1 MHDDGIGCRK
11 AGIACSRVYG
21 VCSGSCTNEEPIEN
35 TVDDHVDIN
44 PVVLI
49 KSGKI
54 QGAVKYLLNGSKYY
68 SFKGIP
74 YAQPPV
80 GKLRFKDPLPLK
92 TWDGVFNA
100 MDHGKVCPQNI
111 FLSSN
116 IIEGSENCLFLNVY
130 TQSLLPDSKLPVFFY
145 IHGGAFISGS
155 GDTDMHGPEF
165 LLQHDVVLVTIN
177 YRLEAF
183 GFLCLDIPEVPGNAG
198 LKDQVAALHWVKNNV
213 SQFGGDPEN
222 ITIWGG
228 SAGGASVT
236 YHMISP
242 MTKGLFHKAI
252 SQSGTF
258 LSEWTNQTDGKE
270 RAFKVGKYLGK
281 DTDDPY
287 ELLEFLQSVPAYKLI
302 GMSRKLETHLEKLM
316 ALPTHFTPVIEKEFP
331 NTEAFIT
338 DKPIN
343 LLISKKVHDVP
354 HIAGYCSAEGLLVA
368 KRELKNLNVKNT
380 LPFYF
385 LTKELFDIESKDKV
399 VEFGNRIKKF
409 YFDNKHLTSNDI
421 ETIGHLFTDPHM
433 LYGIHKYAFYCAEA
447 CKSFYMYRFN
457 LDTDL
462 NIMKQKIGY
471 GTKTGACHG
480 DDLFYFFKNHLN
492 SDKYQ
497 NQQKLKEHVNM
508 LTKIWTNFAKTG
520 NPTPDNRWNI
530 IWKPYT
536 RSSKEYL
543 RIDNTLSMGKG
554 DDEERINFWNELYAE
569 AGLHYYKA

>member
-1 MHDDGIGCRK
+1 M
-11 AGIACSRVYG
+11 
-21 VCSGSCTNEEPIEN
+21 N
-35 TVDDHVDIN
+35 N

-49 KSGKI
+49 SSGKI
-54 QGAVKYLLNGSKYY
+54 RGTVVSLLDGSKYY

-80 GKLRFKDPLPLK
+80 GKLRFKDPLPLEP
-92 TWDGVFNA
+92 WYGILDA
-100 MDHGKVCPQNI
+100 IEHGPVCPQKKLI
-111 FLSSN
+111 SEE

-130 TQSLLPDSKLPVFFY
+130 TRSLKPDSKIPVMVF
-145 IHGGAFISGS
+145 IHGGGFTSGS
-155 GDTDMHGPEF
+155 GDSDIHGPEF
-165 LLQHDVVLVTIN
+165 LLQHDVILVTIN
-177 YRLEAF
+177 YRLEVF

-198 LKDQVAALHWVKNNV
+198 LKDQVAALRWVKNNV

-287 ELLEFLQSVPAYKLI
+287 ELLEFLQSVPAKELI
-302 GMSRKLETHLEKLM
+302 GMSNKVETDLEKLFGF
-316 ALPTHFTPVIEKEFP
+316 PTNFTCVVETEFL
-331 NTEAFIT
+331 NTEPFIAE
-338 DKPIN
+338 KPID
-343 LLISKKVHDVP
+343 LLISGKVHDVP
-354 HIAGYCSAEGLLVA
+354 HIAGYCSAEGLVFTRLQ
-368 KRELKNLNVKNT
+368 LINLNVKSK

-385 LTKELFDIESKDKV
+385 LTKELFNIESKDKV

-409 YFDNKHLTSNDI
+409 YYDNKQLTAKDVEIFSN
-421 ETIGHLFTDPHM
+421 LLTDPHM

-462 NIMKQKIGY
+462 NIIKKKARCE
-471 GTKTGACHG
+471 TKAGACHG
-480 DDLFYFFKNHLN
+480 DDIFYFFKNYLN
-492 SDKYQ
+492 SDLYQ
-497 NQQKLKEHVNM
+497 NQQKSKENINM
-508 LTKIWTNFAKTG
+508 LTKIWTDFAKTG
-520 NPTPDNRWNI
+520 NPTPDNRWNV

-543 RIDNTLSMGKG
+543 RIDNTLSIGKG
-554 DDEERINFWNELYAE
+554 DDEERMNFWNDLYAE
-569 AGLHYYKA
+569 AGLS